1 MRRCASVPDWFG
13 SDARRRRGMVFRNG
27 VEGVVKRFFSLL
39 VMLLFTVALVSGCGS
54 SGAKAPAEGGLTIK
68 MLDVGQGD
76 AILIRTA
83 AQTILIDTSDSD
95 EQVKFRAALQKE
107 GVTVID
113 KLIITHPHRD
123 HLGGAA
129 LLFKE
134 FTVKAVYDN
143 GQATTQKFY
152 RDYLKQ
158 IKAKKIAYKALRDG
172 DVLDFGGGVSFQV
185 LSPTEA
191 MVEDGGQT
199 KDGKINLN
207 LNSVVG
213 RLVYNDFSML
223 FTGDAELPTEQG
235 ILQRHGKDAVKS
247 LILKSPHHGSK
258 TSSSPAYLKAVQ
270 PKVALISC
278 GTGNEYHHPHPST
291 RKRYEEDHI
300 DFYRTDRN
308 GTITVH
314 TDGHGYT
321 VTPERGVKNDDTE
334 N

>member
-1 MRRCASVPDWFG
+1 MPLCASAPVWCGCEGDL
-13 SDARRRRGMVFRNG
+13 FRNG
-27 VEGVVKRFFSLL
+27 VEAVLKRIFGIVSVLL
-39 VMLLFTVALVSGCGS
+39 LAVMLLAGCGGSQAKS
-54 SGAKAPAEGGLTIK
+54 SASAAAGTEVTIK

-76 AILIRTA
+76 AILIRTPE
-83 AQTILIDTSDSD
+83 QTVLIDTSDSD
-95 EQVKFRAALQKE
+95 EQAKFREALKKE

-143 GQATTQKFY
+143 GQPTTQKFY

-158 IKAKKIAYKALRDG
+158 IKAKNIAYKALRDG
-172 DVLDFGGGVSFQV
+172 DVLDFGGGVSFHV

-191 MVEDGGQT
+191 MVQDGGRT

-213 RLVYNDFSML
+213 RLTYGEFSML
-223 FTGDAELPTEQG
+223 FTGDAEVDTEKG
-235 ILQRHGKDAVKS
+235 ILQRHSKDELKS
-247 LILKSPHHGSK
+247 LVLKSPHHGSK

-291 RKRYEEDHI
+291 RKKYEKDHI

-308 GTITVH
+308 GTITIQ
-314 TDGHGYT
+314 TDGKSYT
-321 VTPERGVKNDDTE
+321 VTPERGDKNDDTG

>member
-1 MRRCASVPDWFG
+1 MQQVGHPVFLPVGLKEEIILKKLLCMVSVL
-13 SDARRRRGMVFRNG
+13 V
-27 VEGVVKRFFSLL
+27 LL
-39 VMLLFTVALVSGCGS
+39 TAMLTGCGS
-54 SGAKAPAEGGLTIK
+54 SARSAGSASSGSNAAAGAGKDLTVK

-83 AQTILIDTSDSD
+83 EQTILIDTGDTD
-95 EQVKFRAALQKE
+95 EHEKFAAALKKE
-107 GVTVID
+107 GVKTVD
-113 KLIITHPHRD
+113 KLIITHPHAD
-123 HLGGAA
+123 HLGGASVV
-129 LLFKE
+129 FKE
-134 FTVKAVYDN
+134 CEVRAVYDN
-143 GQATTQKFY
+143 GQPTTQKFY

-158 IKAKKIAYKALRDG
+158 IKAKNIAYKALRDG
-172 DVLDFGGGVSFQV
+172 DVLDFGGGVSFHV

-191 MVEDGGQT
+191 MVQDGGRT

-213 RLVYNDFSML
+213 RLTYGEFSML
-223 FTGDAELPTEQG
+223 FTGDAEVDTEKG
-235 ILQRHGKDAVKS
+235 ILQRHSKDELKS
-247 LILKSPHHGSK
+247 LVLKSPHHGSK

-291 RKRYEEDHI
+291 RKKYEKDHI

-308 GTITVH
+308 GTITIR
-314 TDGHGYT
+314 TDGKSYT
-321 VTPERGVKNDDTE
+321 VTPERGDKNDDTG